1 MTVEQTKYSIRG
13 KTDDVLAALNR
24 KDPYI
29 AGITT
34 ELLMVMA
41 VANIEKIEVTP
52 DHYFKDLPAQIEIKM
67 EGDKLMMEI
76 IRESTD

>member
-13 KTDDVLAALNR
+13 KTEDVIAALDG

-29 AGITT
+29 AGITK
-34 ELLMVMA
+34 ELLMVMT
-41 VANIEKIEVTP
+41 VAAIDKIEVTP
-52 DHYFKDLPAQIEIKM
+52 EHYFKDLPDQIEIKM

-76 IRESTD
+76 IRES